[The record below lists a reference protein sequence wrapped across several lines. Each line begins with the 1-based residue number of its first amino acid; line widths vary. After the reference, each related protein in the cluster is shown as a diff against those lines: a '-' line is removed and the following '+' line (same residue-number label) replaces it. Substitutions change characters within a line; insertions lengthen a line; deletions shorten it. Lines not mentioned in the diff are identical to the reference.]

1 MLLLLA
7 LSLGACATSG
17 GSGGGG
23 SSNTLTGEQLI
34 ESGRS
39 DLLSALQDLRPTWIR
54 GRGTNSVNSSSEVIV
69 FLNGAPYGTVRDL
82 RSLPLEAV
90 LDVQFLSASEAGARY
105 GTLAGSSGL
114 VLVRTR
120 G

>member
-1 MLLLLA
+1 MD
-7 LSLGACATSG
+7 TI
-17 GSGGGG
+17 
-23 SSNTLTGEQLI
+23 TGEQLI

-54 GRGTNSVNSSSEVIV
+54 GRGANSINSSSEVIV
-69 FLNGAPYGTVRDL
+69 FLNGAPYGTVSDL
-82 RSLPLEAV
+82 RSLPLDAV
-90 LDVQFLSASEAGARY
+90 LDVRFLSASEAGARY